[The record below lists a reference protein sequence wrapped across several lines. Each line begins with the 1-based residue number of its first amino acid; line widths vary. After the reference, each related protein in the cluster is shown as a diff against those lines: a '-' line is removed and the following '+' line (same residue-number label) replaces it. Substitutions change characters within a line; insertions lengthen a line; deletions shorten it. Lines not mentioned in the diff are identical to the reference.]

1 MKLQQQ
7 FFSAY
12 IQLYRPVLNRLNAL
26 LAPHNLFHSQWG
38 VLKLLKI
45 QGEMTSA
52 EIAAHQ
58 QVEKP
63 SITNIMQRL
72 VDMNLVVIRPGLDK
86 RVKRIDLSESGHQTV
101 EMIMTEL
108 ETVYCEILDGVSD
121 EDMETAIRVMESA
134 RKNLIN

>member
-1 MKLQQQ
+1 MKRQQQ
-7 FFSAY
+7 FFSEY

-26 LAPHNLFHSQWG
+26 LAPYNLFHSQWG
-38 VLKLLKI
+38 VLKLLKLE
-45 QGEMTSA
+45 GEMTSA

-72 VDMNLVVIRPGLDK
+72 VEMDLVVIRPGLDR
-86 RVKRIDLSESGHQTV
+86 RVKRIDLSESGHRTV
-101 EMIMTEL
+101 DLIMSEL
-108 ETVYCEILDGVSD
+108 ETLYCEILEDVSD
-121 EDMETAIRVMESA
+121 EDMDVAIRVMESA